1 MKPTPRGTGGH
12 TKQRPSLPRE
22 KKMRLLIIED
32 NKILATSLRQ
42 GFQEENFAVD
52 VALDGEEG
60 LWYARSNPYDVVVL
74 DLTLPKLDG
83 LELLRRIR
91 SGGGESHVICL
102 TARGATEDKVNALN
116 LGADD
121 YLAKP
126 FVFEELLARV
136 RSLCRRAYQ
145 RKDPV
150 IRVADLEINTAS
162 RTVSRTG
169 KVVHLSGREY
179 ALLEFLAFH
188 AGEVVTRTMIWDHL
202 YDFADESASNV
213 VDVHVCSLRKK
224 IDVDSRRPLIQT
236 RRGEGYMLED
246 TFVPQHSG
254 REKKR

>member
-1 MKPTPRGTGGH
+1 
-12 TKQRPSLPRE
+12 
-22 KKMRLLIIED
+22 MRLLVIED
-32 NKILATSLRQ
+32 NKMLARSLGQ
-42 GFQEENFAVD
+42 GFQEEGFAVD
-52 VALDGEEG
+52 VAADGEEG
-60 LWYARSNPYDVVVL
+60 LWHAESNSYDVIVL

-83 LELLRRIR
+83 LELLRQVRKR
-91 SGGGESHVICL
+91 GVASHVICL
-102 TARGATEDKVNALN
+102 TARGATEDKVHALN

-126 FVFEELLARV
+126 FAFEELLARV

-162 RTVSRTG
+162 RTVRRG
-169 KVVHLSGREY
+169 GRVIQLSAREY

-202 YDFADESASNV
+202 YDFADETASNV
-213 VDVHVCSLRKK
+213 VDVYVCLLRKK
-224 IDVDSRRPLIQT
+224 IDGGSRRPLIQT

-246 TFVPQHSG
+246 TPVPQHAG
-254 REKKR
+254 REKRR

>member
-1 MKPTPRGTGGH
+1 MVSEVAITVRAG
-12 TKQRPSLPRE
+12 E
-22 KKMRLLIIED
+22 EMRLLIIED
-32 NKILATSLRQ
+32 NKTLARSLRQ
-42 GFQEENFAVD
+42 GFQEEGFAVD

-60 LWYARSNPYDVVVL
+60 LWYAHSNPYDVVVL
-74 DLTLPKLDG
+74 DLTLPRLDG
-83 LELLRRIR
+83 LELLRQIR
-91 SGGGESHVICL
+91 SRGVASHVICL
-102 TARGATEDKVNALN
+102 TARGATEDKVLALN

-126 FVFEELLARV
+126 FAFEELLARV

-150 IRVADLEINTAS
+150 IRVADLEIDTAS
-162 RTVSRTG
+162 RTVCRG
-169 KVVHLSGREY
+169 GRVIHLSAREY

-188 AGEVVTRTMIWDHL
+188 TGEVVTRTMIWDHL

-213 VDVHVCSLRKK
+213 VDVHVCALRKK
-224 IDVDSRRPLIQT
+224 IDAESRRPLIQT

-246 TFVPQHSG
+246 TPVPQHAS